1 MRGSSVTGAGELSP
15 YFIRTAP
22 CLTFLGLKAGALW
35 PEWGAG
41 GVGRSFPCRP
51 PFARHPR
58 PAKLGRQI
66 SGVCFPCLASLL
78 QGLEGGRYMYT
89 AVRRVPTD
97 GCGEAFLISFD
108 QVLLISLFVCMYA
121 CPVCILRV
129 LLIRR
134 VIDVVTSLMLV
145 VLMLAVPLYSCDLEF
160 TLLLR
165 SW

>member
-1 MRGSSVTGAGELSP
+1 
-15 YFIRTAP
+15 
-22 CLTFLGLKAGALW
+22 
-35 PEWGAG
+35 
-41 GVGRSFPCRP
+41 
-51 PFARHPR
+51 
-58 PAKLGRQI
+58 
-66 SGVCFPCLASLL
+66 
-78 QGLEGGRYMYT
+78 MYT
-89 AVRRVPTD
+89 TVRRVPTD

-108 QVLLISLFVCMYA
+108 QVLMISLFVCMYA

-160 TLLLR
+160 TMSLR